1 MNTTSRK
8 QNIVKVIKSNE
19 KYQNLQAQDSSNL
32 PLHAFDIC
40 TFRDRFSNKME
51 DSQKYNL
58 MKQMFKQTKIFFVSS
73 H

>member
-19 KYQNLQAQDSSNL
+19 KYQNLQAQDSSKL
-32 PLHAFDIC
+32 PLNAFDIC

>member
-8 QNIVKVIKSNE
+8 QNIVKFIKSNE
-19 KYQNLQAQDSSNL
+19 KYQNLQAQDSSKL

-40 TFRDRFSNKME
+40 TFRDRVSNKME